1 MKLLKFTAI
10 AAAALALTACG
21 EKVEIPAAS
30 IGKVMTA
37 NGYKEGTIATSKFRL
52 EPCWVYC
59 DKLVILDVSDQTV
72 IEKMVLLMPQD
83 KLNMTFDLRLT
94 LMVKP
99 EAYDELFNRIPPSEN
114 GDVDAIPLKRAYETY
129 AQQIIR
135 AESRELLSKY
145 TIAEIAS
152 SREAINA
159 ELSAA
164 LSKSIAKKTPFMVR
178 YAGLG
183 DLQYPEIIV
192 KAQENAAE
200 RRESIQKEEAQ
211 LEISKVQ
218 LARQL
223 QEQELQR
230 KVDVEKARA
239 EAEVAAIQ
247 SKALTPE
254 YLAYRQIQVM
264 EKLAESENK
273 VFIPSK
279 MLDSIAGQAM
289 LGRQ

>member
-1 MKLLKFTAI
+1 MKLLNLTAI

-21 EKVEIPAAS
+21 SKVEIPAAAV
-30 IGKVMTA
+30 GKVMTS
-37 NGYKEGTIATSKFRL
+37 NGYKEGTIPTSKFRL
-52 EPCWVYC
+52 DWCWAYC
-59 DKLVILDVSDQTV
+59 DKLVVLDVSDQTV
-72 IEKMVLLMPQD
+72 TEKMVLLMPQD

-99 EAYDELFNRIPPSEN
+99 ESYDELFNRIPPAN
-114 GDVDAIPLKRAYETY
+114 TDDVDTIPLKRAYETY

-135 AESRELLSKY
+135 AEARELLSKY
-145 TIAEIAS
+145 SIAEIAS
-152 SREAINA
+152 SREAVNA

-164 LSKSIAKKTPFMVR
+164 LSKSIGAKTPFMVR

-239 EAEVAAIQ
+239 EAEVAIIQ

-254 YLAYRQIQVM
+254 YLAYRQLQVM
-264 EKLAESENK
+264 EKLAESDNK